1 MQIKSLTKKLKCYI
15 NIVLVKEKK
24 HVQQSNSKFKKSWE
38 ERRRRKWLKFR
49 PKAMKAT
56 KQRKEVLVSD
66 VVEKALQENQR
77 KRNNIL

>member
-1 MQIKSLTKKLKCYI
+1 M
-15 NIVLVKEKK
+15 KEKK
-24 HVQQSNSKFKKSWE
+24 HVQQSNSKFKKSLE

-66 VVEKALQENQR
+66 VVESVTGKSTQTEQYIV
-77 KRNNIL
+77 K

>member
-15 NIVLVKEKK
+15 HIILVKEKI
-24 HVQQSNSKFKKSWE
+24 HVQQSNSKHKKSLE

-49 PKAMKAT
+49 HKAMKVT
-56 KQRKEVLVSD
+56 QRKEVLVSD

-77 KRNNIL
+77 KRNNVL